1 MVPIRSRFR
10 AGARCHLTY
19 HHFQSIWLMRLSC
32 SRARSRRDVALC
44 LCLLLGFQIL
54 NRKLRHVFCAL
65 TAPHT
70 ESSHHRLQPQP
81 DHTRAGVPVLCRQA
95 EKLGHWRCFGQ
106 CCGGRSSPW
115 LRRCPSPWLRRSPSP
130 WLRRCPSPWL
140 RRCPS
145 PWLRRCPS
153 PWLRCCSRLEC
164 CSQSLKTHAPLHRL
178 SKTFV
183 LPSVPCSSLT
193 E

>member
-1 MVPIRSRFR
+1 MLLF
-10 AGARCHLTY
+10 
-19 HHFQSIWLMRLSC
+19 F
-32 SRARSRRDVALC
+32 LC
-44 LCLLLGFQIL
+44 VCLLLGFQIL
-54 NRKLRHVFCAL
+54 NRKRRHVFRAL
-65 TAPHT
+65 TAPYT

-81 DHTRAGVPVLCRQA
+81 DHIRAGVFVLRRQA

-115 LRRCPSPWLRRSPSP
+115 LRCCSSP

-164 CSQSLKTHAPLHRL
+164 CSQSLKTHAPLH

-183 LPSVPCSSLT
+183 LPSSVTCSESLDSSLT
-193 E
+193 KLTNFTKIFAPKTQHTHTGAFCFLKSLLYSSSIY